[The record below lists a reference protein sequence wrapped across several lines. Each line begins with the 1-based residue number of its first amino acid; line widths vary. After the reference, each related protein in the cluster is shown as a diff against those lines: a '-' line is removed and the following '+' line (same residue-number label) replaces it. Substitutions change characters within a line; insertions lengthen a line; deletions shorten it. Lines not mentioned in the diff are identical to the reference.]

1 MSLNNNGTFTNEM
14 ASQSTQKQRVKRW
27 LKDEDRNL
35 VNIILT
41 LEASH
46 ELDCQTLFDKIHKN
60 TATLE
65 SWNKIKS
72 HMNAEREIEFLQ
84 LRYRKLIRNQK
95 LNKHELLY
103 FTENY
108 NSIPLD
114 DFQIIFP
121 GKSKSTL
128 NKLLANVTAQ
138 EKADMKVT
146 KLLEQKVNDPSE
158 GIINSPKP
166 LQKLQA
172 SNRYYSK
179 FEDLLLKAN
188 P

>member
-1 MSLNNNGTFTNEM
+1 
-14 ASQSTQKQRVKRW
+14 
-27 LKDEDRNL
+27 
-35 VNIILT
+35 
-41 LEASH
+41 
-46 ELDCQTLFDKIHKN
+46 
-60 TATLE
+60 
-65 SWNKIKS
+65 
-72 HMNAEREIEFLQ
+72 MNAEREIEFLQ